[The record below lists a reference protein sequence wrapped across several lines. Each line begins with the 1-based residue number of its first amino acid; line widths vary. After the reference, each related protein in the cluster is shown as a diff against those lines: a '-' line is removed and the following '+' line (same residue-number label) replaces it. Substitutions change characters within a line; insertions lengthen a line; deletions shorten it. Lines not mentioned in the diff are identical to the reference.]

1 VTRLA
6 SFLLVVLAAAPPLG
20 AAATPVD
27 EAERLAKQAVTMSSS
42 QPDAAL
48 VQARR
53 ALTLTADF
61 QPTAFVRAGRKGEV
75 VEDAYV
81 AAREEYRRHRA
92 GLYEAVGLCLAAQKE
107 HLGAMRYLRRA
118 TLLEP
123 NAERAQALAR
133 AWIALGKGQAALDA
147 LQPVLLADEIS
158 AQTIALVEQA
168 ADAAELPSAQ
178 AEIDR
183 ARIARLPRK
192 SIEYRDGPIVLPA
205 GVKLSTSP
213 VFRLEEQTTLV
224 YVAEASC
231 RSCSED
237 LETLKRAVAAGAA
250 PVAARGSAA
259 GAGSPPPLRVVLLP
273 FAPEQDQAL
282 RQVVTLY
289 RLPFP
294 LLLGKGVPDALRL
307 APRDLLV
314 VARGGWV
321 AAVVKAPFAEPLSA
335 LLAVFGRADVRE
347 TIPRA
352 AWNRRPF
359 RAPPM
364 PAPPA
369 LLPEGLAPGEDDPA
383 PAEFTAAVVAYRE
396 GRAAEALKA
405 FSALE
410 ARGDGWLLGPEAR
423 LDRALSMAK
432 LGRREEARKLLL
444 ATGDSRFQEAVDKA
458 LEQVGTPPKPA
469 AR

>member
-1 VTRLA
+1 
-6 SFLLVVLAAAPPLG
+6 
-20 AAATPVD
+20 
-27 EAERLAKQAVTMSSS
+27 M
-42 QPDAAL
+42 
-48 VQARR
+48 
-53 ALTLTADF
+53 
-61 QPTAFVRAGRKGEV
+61 RAGRKGEV

-107 HLGAMRYLRRA
+107 HLAAMRYLRRA

-213 VFRLEEQTTLV
+213 VFRLEEQTTLL

-237 LETLKRAVAAGAA
+237 LETLKRAVAAGAP
-250 PVAARGSAA
+250 PVERGS
-259 GAGSPPPLRVVLLP
+259 GAGSPAALRVVLLP

-289 RLPFP
+289 RLQFP

-321 AAVVKAPFAEPLSA
+321 GAVVKAPFAEPLST

-359 RAPPM
+359 RAPPL
-364 PAPPA
+364 PALPA

-383 PAEFTAAVVAYRE
+383 PAEFTAAVEAYRE

-410 ARGDGWLLGPEAR
+410 SRGDGWLLGPEAR
-423 LDRALSMAK
+423 LNRALSMAK

-458 LEQVGTPPKPA
+458 LEQVGTPTKPT